1 MSLVDP
7 LAMNSPEAS
16 SYDSPVGDLV
26 QRLTQSFTSE
36 HSRPP
41 KWIVAA
47 PGRVNLIGEHIDY
60 NDGFVLPMA
69 IERYV
74 AIAAAPRN
82 GSHPH
87 VASIRSV
94 NLNES
99 DQIDLDQ
106 LPEPRLPPT
115 WCAYMGGVFAGF
127 RDRIGPEKF
136 SQLPAMDLMFES
148 NVPIGGGLSSS
159 AALEVATATLL
170 EVVSGTTLGLD
181 EKALLCQKAEHDYA
195 GVPCGIMDQFSSVFG
210 QENAF
215 MMLDCQS
222 QQIRHVPFDS
232 NGVSVLI
239 TNSNVK
245 HELSGGEYAQRRAQC
260 DSALEK
266 LGAGSWRDVTP
277 SVLDSKKQ
285 SLTDVE
291 YSRARHVVSEI
302 ERTQKAAVAIE
313 SGQWQALGELMYAS
327 HHSLQHDYEV
337 SCCELDLLV
346 ELARGIGPAGGVYGS
361 RMTGG
366 GFGGCTVTLLD
377 SDKVVEVSDHIQKQY
392 KKQSGIDAHLFASLP
407 AKGAHLIS
415 C

>member
-1 MSLVDP
+1 
-7 LAMNSPEAS
+7 MNSLENS
-16 SYDSPVGDLV
+16 SYDGPLGDLV
-26 QRLTQSFTSE
+26 HRLTQSFTTE

-41 KWIVAA
+41 QWIVAA

-60 NDGFVLPMA
+60 NDGYVLPMA

-74 AIAAAPRN
+74 AIAAAPRAEK
-82 GSHPH
+82 GSR

-94 NLNES
+94 NLNEC
-99 DQIDLDQ
+99 DQIDLDE
-106 LPEPRLPPT
+106 LPKPSLPPKWT
-115 WCAYMGGVFAGF
+115 GYMGGVFAGF
-127 RDRIGPEKF
+127 QSRMGAEKF
-136 SQLPAMDLMFES
+136 SQLPAMDVMFES

-170 EVVSGTTLGLD
+170 EVVSGITLGLE
-181 EKALLCQKAEHDYA
+181 EKALLCQQAEHDFA

-215 MMLDCQS
+215 MLLDCRS
-222 QQIRHVPFDS
+222 QQIRHVPFSSDH
-232 NGVSVLI
+232 VSVLI

-260 DSALEK
+260 DSALK
-266 LGAGSWRDVTP
+266 KIGAASWRDVT
-277 SVLDSKKQ
+277 SGDLESNKS
-285 SLTDVE
+285 SLSEIE

-313 SGQWQALGELMYAS
+313 SGQWETLGELMYAS

-346 ELARGIGPAGGVYGS
+346 EIARGVGRAGGVYGS

-366 GFGGCTVTLLD
+366 GFGGCTVTLIE
-377 SDKVVEVSDHIQKQY
+377 SDKVVEVSEHIQKQY
-392 KKQSGIDAHLFASLP
+392 KKQCGIDAQLFASLP
-407 AKGAHLIS
+407 AKGAHTVS

>member
-1 MSLVDP
+1 
-7 LAMNSPEAS
+7 
-16 SYDSPVGDLV
+16 
-26 QRLTQSFTSE
+26 
-36 HSRPP
+36 
-41 KWIVAA
+41 
-47 PGRVNLIGEHIDY
+47 
-60 NDGFVLPMA
+60 
-69 IERYV
+69 
-74 AIAAAPRN
+74 
-82 GSHPH
+82 
-87 VASIRSV
+87 
-94 NLNES
+94 
-99 DQIDLDQ
+99 
-106 LPEPRLPPT
+106 
-115 WCAYMGGVFAGF
+115 
-127 RDRIGPEKF
+127 
-136 SQLPAMDLMFES
+136 MDLMFES

-260 DSALEK
+260 DSALKK
-266 LGAGSWRDVTP
+266 LAAVSWRDVTP
-277 SVLDSKKQ
+277 SMLDSKKQ

-346 ELARGIGPAGGVYGS
+346 ELARGIGLAGGVYGS

-377 SDKVVEVSDHIQKQY
+377 SEKVVEVSDHIQKQY